1 MSGGTDLMPSLKYFT
16 SVIRERNHKDKC
28 IIVVTDGQT
37 ENMQE
42 CADLIRN
49 LRKYNTCV
57 VGIGLKLGDDPKWFT
72 SLFKSIISPLR
83 NFNIKEFVCKG
94 IWMAYINEWIN
105 YLYYS
110 FIINSPVK
118 IKIGTVIFKTGLIG
132 WKSK

>member
-1 MSGGTDLMPSLKYFT
+1 MLSSQVPSLKYFT

-42 CADLIRN
+42 CAELVRN

-72 SLFKSIISPLR
+72 DLFGEDSLLYPDEDSIK
-83 NFNIKEFVCKG
+83 NNIAVDL
-94 IWMAYINEWIN
+94 IN
-105 YLYYS
+105 YLS
-110 FIINSPVK
+110 NKFMRR
-118 IKIGTVIFKTGLIG
+118 
-132 WKSK
+132 